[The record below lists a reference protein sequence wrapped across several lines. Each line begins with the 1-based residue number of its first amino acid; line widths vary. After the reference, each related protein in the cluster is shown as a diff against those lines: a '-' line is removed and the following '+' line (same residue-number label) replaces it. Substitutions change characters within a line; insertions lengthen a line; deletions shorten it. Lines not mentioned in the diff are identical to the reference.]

1 MPDLFSDPLSLEL
14 RRRLGDAWR
23 RGTEITSAA
32 NAQIKIR
39 HSIPSHAQLPPSGP
53 AAAEWSLAK
62 IEAAVV
68 IVWAYVQELAAG
80 GVSQQE
86 RACLLDEMESV
97 EDIMPLSREERT
109 AVYSKIEVLRAQAR
123 STGA

>member
-1 MPDLFSDPLSLEL
+1 MPDLFSDPLSVEL
-14 RRRLGDAWR
+14 RSRLSDAWR

-80 GVSQQE
+80 AVSEQE

-109 AVYSKIEVLRAQAR
+109 AVYSKIEVFRAQAR

>member
-1 MPDLFSDPLSLEL
+1 MPDLFSDPLSVEL
-14 RRRLGDAWR
+14 RSRLSDAWR

-39 HSIPSHAQLPPSGP
+39 HSIPSHAQLLPSGP

>member
-1 MPDLFSDPLSLEL
+1 MVARED
-14 RRRLGDAWR
+14 
-23 RGTEITSAA
+23 RGG
-32 NAQIKIR
+32 R
-39 HSIPSHAQLPPSGP
+39 G
-53 AAAEWSLAK
+53 
-62 IEAAVV
+62 
-68 IVWAYVQELAAG
+68 IVWACVQELAAG

-123 STGA
+123 STGT

>member
-1 MPDLFSDPLSLEL
+1 MPDLFSDPLSVEL
-14 RRRLGDAWR
+14 RSRLSDAWQ

>member
-1 MPDLFSDPLSLEL
+1 MPDLFSDPLSAEL
-14 RRRLGDAWR
+14 RCRLGDAWR
-23 RGTEITSAA
+23 RGMEITSAA
-32 NAQIKIR
+32 DTQIKIH
-39 HSIPSHAQLPPSGP
+39 HSIPSHDQLPRSGP